1 MTNTNKKT
9 ILVTGGSGYI
19 AMFIMIALLK
29 KGYRVRATLRTMSRQ
44 EEVKKNDGTRWN
56 FRFFRF
62 RFCPN

>member
-44 EEVKKNDGTRWN
+44 EEVKKMMAQG
-56 FRFFRF
+56 
-62 RFCPN
+62 